1 MFFFLFLPSMHCR
14 SPPPSCLECQSLVM
28 RRWKGKKSPGFTNVV
43 QIQTSLSEITAMKQL
58 NIFNLY
64 LFAYV
69 GEFHSCLLKEQREQY
84 GGERAAAESSFVL
97 IPLSHARS
105 PPFSCM
111 YLRCY
116 CLSPSFSLAGG
127 GCNGGGPLCALR

>member
-1 MFFFLFLPSMHCR
+1 MKHLNLF
-14 SPPPSCLECQSLVM
+14 
-28 RRWKGKKSPGFTNVV
+28 
-43 QIQTSLSEITAMKQL
+43 
-58 NIFNLY
+58 LY

-69 GEFHSCLLKEQREQY
+69 GEFHSCLLKGQGEQY

>member
-1 MFFFLFLPSMHCR
+1 
-14 SPPPSCLECQSLVM
+14 M

-105 PPFSCM
+105 PPF
-111 YLRCY
+111 
-116 CLSPSFSLAGG
+116 LA
-127 GCNGGGPLCALR
+127 CTSDVTAFPPPFLLPAVVAMAVVHYVH